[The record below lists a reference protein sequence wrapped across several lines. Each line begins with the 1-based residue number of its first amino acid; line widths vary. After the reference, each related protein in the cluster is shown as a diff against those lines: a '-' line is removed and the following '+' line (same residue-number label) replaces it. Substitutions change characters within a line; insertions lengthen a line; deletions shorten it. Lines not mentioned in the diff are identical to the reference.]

1 MFGWRARIGFI
12 SPTPGGVPTS
22 LVEME
27 MAAPE
32 GVAFVPY
39 FLDGPAS
46 LDLDVLTGMGP
57 QIELASR
64 AVTAKGGIDLLLMG
78 GAPVVLANG
87 ADKCVRQMEGAGGVP
102 ATTNVHGLV
111 NGLRRLGAN
120 RIVVVAP
127 YYPEHLM
134 TMVQEHLEASGLELL
149 AVLGGAGVDFKK
161 HKEHRPED
169 TYRQAKAA
177 MIAAPEAEAL
187 VLVGGGAPTH
197 TILQI
202 LETDIG
208 RPVVAN
214 NLASLWNALTMVSVR
229 QPIAGYGKLLTCF

>member
-27 MAAPE
+27 MVAPE

-46 LDLDVLTGMGP
+46 LDLDVLTAMGP
-57 QIELASR
+57 QVESATKAI
-64 AVTAKGGIDLLLMG
+64 TAKGGIDLVLMG

-87 ADKCVRQMEGAGGVP
+87 PDECVRRMEQAGGVP

-111 NGLRRLGAN
+111 NGLRRLGAS
-120 RIVVVAP
+120 RVVVVAP
-127 YYPEHLM
+127 YYPDHLM
-134 TMVQEHLEASGLELL
+134 DMVRSHLESSGLELL
-149 AVLGGAGVDFKK
+149 TVLGGAGVDFRK

-169 TYRQAKAA
+169 TYRKAKAA
-177 MIAAPEAEAL
+177 MLAAPEAEAL

-229 QPIAGYGKLLTCF
+229 QPISGYGTLLTCF